1 MSESRRKVVVTGAA
15 GLIAGQVLPFLRDRY
30 DLTLLD
36 IRSTNRH
43 GDEVAGIQIVD
54 LMDPDRDAYR
64 HHFRGADAVAHF
76 GFVRAQEPG
85 DSEQRFRAELANV
98 EMAYNV
104 YQTAWEEGVRR
115 VVVTSSNH
123 AADYYERLILD
134 HKWDFV
140 YPDTFAL
147 SDNFYGW
154 AKIAYETLGFVYAS
168 GGVEGRPLEN
178 VQIRIGGPRETDV
191 ARCPK
196 GDLVCMRRALA
207 VYLSERDMAQLYIK
221 SIETED
227 IRDANGVPFQI
238 FYGISDN
245 PHAFWSIANAR
256 KVIGYAPKDNS
267 EVRFR
272 DLIAEHIAAAEQGD
286 D

>member
-1 MSESRRKVVVTGAA
+1 MSDKKLKVVVIGAA
-15 GLIAGQVLPFLRDRY
+15 GKIAGQVLRFLRDRY

-36 IRSTNRH
+36 VRTVNGR
-43 GDEVAGIQIVD
+43 GEEVKGVQIAD
-54 LMDPDRDAYR
+54 LMNPDRDAYR
-64 HHFRGADAVAHF
+64 HHFQGADAVVHF
-76 GFVRAQEPG
+76 GFVRAQDPTQP
-85 DSEQRFRAELANV
+85 EQRFRAESSNV

-104 YQTAWEEGVRR
+104 YQTAWEEGVHR

-123 AADYYERLILD
+123 AADYYERLILE

-154 AKIAYETLGFVYAS
+154 AKISYETLGFVFAS

-191 ARCPK
+191 ARCPL
-196 GDLVCMRRALA
+196 GDLTCVRRALA
-207 VYLSERDMAQLYIK
+207 VYISERDMAQLYIK
-221 SIETED
+221 SIETKD
-227 IRDANGVPFQI
+227 IRDENGVPFHI

-256 KVIGYAPKDNS
+256 KVIDYQPQDNS

-272 DLIAEHIAAAEQGD
+272 DLIAEHILAAQAKE
-286 D
+286 

>member
-1 MSESRRKVVVTGAA
+1 MSEDRRKVVVTGAA
-15 GLIAGQVLPFLRDRY
+15 GLIAGQVLPYFRERY

-36 IRSTNRH
+36 IRAADRH
-43 GDEVAGIQIVD
+43 GTPVEDIQIAD
-54 LMDPDRDAYR
+54 LMDRDRDAYR
-64 HHFRGADAVAHF
+64 RHFRGADAVIHF
-76 GFVRAQEPG
+76 GFVRAQDPG
-85 DSEQRFRAELANV
+85 ESEQRFRAEFANI

-191 ARCPK
+191 ARCPL
-196 GDLVCMRRALA
+196 GDLTCMRRALA

-221 SIETED
+221 SVETED
-227 IRDANGVPFQI
+227 IRDENGVPFQI

-256 KVIGYAPKDNS
+256 KVIGYAPEDNS
-267 EVRFR
+267 EIRFS
-272 DLIAEHIAAAEQGD
+272 DLIAEHIAAAQRGSE
-286 D
+286 